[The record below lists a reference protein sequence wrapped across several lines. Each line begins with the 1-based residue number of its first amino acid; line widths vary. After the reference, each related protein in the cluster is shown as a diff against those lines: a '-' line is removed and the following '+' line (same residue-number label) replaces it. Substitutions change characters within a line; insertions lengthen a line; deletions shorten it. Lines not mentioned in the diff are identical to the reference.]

1 MKRLVVEGPKNA
13 YFQDINIPSCPKNG
27 IVAKALFTAIS
38 TGTEVRV
45 YRWLPV
51 DPEGEYSHPMLKF
64 TGKPIPNGYCMVAE
78 VIEIGSEVTDYSI
91 GDVVYM
97 GEPHQ
102 EYASSVVDN
111 IFKIPEGVSY
121 EVAAFMNVLHVAQGA
136 IRDGNPKPG
145 ENVLILGLGV
155 VGLSAVAFSNA
166 FGFNT
171 VAMDL
176 NDKRVEIA
184 REMGAGLSISPS
196 TPGYAEKIKEFFN
209 GQDPDLVIEA
219 ASSWR
224 AIKTGLDLVRSAGT
238 VIVVATHTDKPDFDP
253 VGHPYLSKKL
263 TLKTS
268 YGPELEGSRWD
279 KEASREF
286 TFDLLRKNKMDIKPM
301 ITDTISWDKIPDIYD
316 RLDKE
321 EQDIA
326 GVLVKWQ

>member
-13 YFQDINIPSCPKNG
+13 YFQDVDIPSCSKNG

-51 DPEGEYSHPMLKF
+51 DPEGEYSHPTLKF
-64 TGKPIPNGYCMVAE
+64 SGGPIANGYCMVGE
-78 VIEIGSEVTDYSI
+78 VVEIGSEVTDFSI

-102 EYASSVVDN
+102 EYGSSVVDN
-111 IFKIPEGVSY
+111 IFKIPEDVSY
-121 EVAAFMNVLHVAQGA
+121 EVAVFMNVLHVAQGA
-136 IRDGNPKPG
+136 IRDGNPNPG

-171 VAMDL
+171 AAMDF
-176 NDKRVEIA
+176 NNKRVDIA
-184 REMGAGLSISPS
+184 RKMGAGLSISPS
-196 TPGYAEKIKEFFN
+196 VSGYEEKIKEFFN
-209 GQDPDLVIEA
+209 TVGPDLVIEA

-224 AIKTGLDLVRSAGT
+224 AIKSGLDLVRSGGT

-268 YGPELEGSRWD
+268 YGPELKGSRWD

-286 TFDLLRKNKMDIKPM
+286 TFDLLRNNRMDIKPM
-301 ITDTISWDKIPDIYD
+301 ITDTISWEKIPEIYD

-321 EQDIA
+321 EQGIA
-326 GVLVKWQ
+326 GVLVKW